1 MYLFSFGTRPEI
13 IKQFPLINEFKKRGI
28 PYETL
33 FTSQHKDLIDKFSNL
48 IDEPTYILDGIFK
61 KEQSLNFLVSK
72 LIKKTDSII

>member
-61 KEQSLNFLVSK
+61 KYLRINLKKK
-72 LIKKTDSII
+72 LYRN